1 MTHIFAKH
9 HWKASHPRN
18 KKQKG
23 TLRSAVCVG
32 ASTEGGAR
40 AWGGRLSRNPAE
52 GPKGRR
58 AALPNGGGGGVM
70 HQKSE
75 PSHHHSFTLCKH
87 SEFAITHHPEDTW
100 KHPS

>member
-58 AALPNGGGGGVM
+58 AALPNGGGGGCDAPEIGAVP
-70 HQKSE
+70 
-75 PSHHHSFTLCKH
+75 PSFFYFMQTQ
-87 SEFAITHHPEDTW
+87 
-100 KHPS
+100 